1 MTDSTLSNRMPIPS
15 AVLGHAA
22 AGAGMVFAGYVLAFL
37 VQFDWLLGS
46 WSTPFV
52 LMVVVAVMVMV
63 LLTVRR
69 EEGRL
74 PFGRAFGLSLL
85 AGWLARMGY
94 NLFNVVFFQLL
105 RPDLRSAYGD
115 LVAEKSMEAFSLF
128 GIDPEDMGGT
138 GDMEAMLHE
147 RAIETLSLGGQ
158 ALDALVALLWVALV
172 ALIVSV
178 ILQRPSSVSE
188 GKAD

>member
-1 MTDSTLSNRMPIPS
+1 MPDSDSAHPNPIPS

-22 AGAGMVFAGYVLAFL
+22 AGAAMVFAGYVLAFL

-69 EEGRL
+69 EEDHLR
-74 PFGRAFGLSLL
+74 FGRAFGLSVL
-85 AGWLARMGY
+85 AGWLARLGY
-94 NLFNVVFFQLL
+94 NAFNLVFFNLL
-105 RPDLRSAYGD
+105 RPDLKPAYGD

-128 GIDPEDMGGT
+128 GMDTADFGVG
-138 GDMEAMLHE
+138 GDMEAMLRE
-147 RAIETLSLGGQ
+147 RAIETLTLGGQ
-158 ALDALVALLWVALV
+158 ALDALVALVWVALV
-172 ALIVSV
+172 ALIVSA
-178 ILQRPSSVSE
+178 ILQRPPSISE
-188 GKAD
+188 AKDA